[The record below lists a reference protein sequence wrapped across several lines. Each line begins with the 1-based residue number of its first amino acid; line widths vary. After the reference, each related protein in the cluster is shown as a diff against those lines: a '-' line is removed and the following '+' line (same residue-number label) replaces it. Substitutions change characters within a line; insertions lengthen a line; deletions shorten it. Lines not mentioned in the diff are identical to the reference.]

1 MHGRESAGA
10 EVLHVAQARPVN
22 AADPSNRDWLLRVA
36 EISDRDVAA
45 MWNGRHLLVENSSL
59 PPVSDDEIDIGELP
73 GMRVELVGGELV
85 GHVSEVYTAPQ
96 GFLLELETAN
106 GRPLVPWH
114 NQFVQSVDETTRTIV
129 LVPVDG
135 LLD

>member
-1 MHGRESAGA
+1 MHGRESVSA

-22 AADPSNRDWLLRVA
+22 AADPSNRDWLVSVA

-45 MWNGRHLLVENSSL
+45 MWNGRYLLVESSSL
-59 PPVSDDEIDIGELP
+59 PPSSADEIDIGELP
-73 GMRVELVGGELV
+73 GMRVELAGGELV

-96 GFLLELETAN
+96 GFLLELETAS

-114 NQFVQSVDETTRTIV
+114 DRFVQSVDETTRTIV
-129 LVPVDG
+129 LVPIDG